1 MTEGGP
7 GVDRAPSEWPDE
19 PGAEFEETFDLTTA
33 QRDMWL
39 LQELN
44 PDVTFAVA
52 HYMEIR
58 GAVDIELLE
67 RAMRIATVD
76 TGSMLT
82 TLVTDD
88 DAPGDDGTSPSA
100 PTVRQRLDRAVMDMD
115 LDHIDVR
122 DEPDPA
128 EAAADLMTEFTRPVD
143 MYTESLGYTAIITL
157 GPDHHYWYARGHH
170 VAIDGYGA
178 TVAAARTAEVYN
190 ALLEGRTPPPSRARH
205 PRAFVEAERAYRSS
219 PRHTKDRAY
228 WAGVGP
234 TLGDPVSLAGRTAPP
249 SAYNHRCD
257 TLLGTAA
264 DRAVRDAVG
273 RFSTTLGVVVTAA
286 FAAFLSRA
294 TDSADVVVTL
304 PMAARVTSWMRESA
318 CMTANAV
325 PVGVTCGGGRT
336 VGEVITETGHRV
348 SGALRHQLL
357 PASEI
362 AELLGLTG
370 VTLGPTINLM
380 LFGERI
386 VLGDVPADLDLLT
399 SGPTADIAVTVHENR
414 ATGRLRVDLEANP
427 ALYTADD
434 LVLHSERF
442 ARFLVDFCTSDVGTE
457 VRSLPMLGDGEPVA
471 LAWTAPRA
479 VPPAFATFADLL
491 SRADTV
497 DARGLAVVDG
507 RVSLTRHELRRR
519 SDALARTLLDLGV
532 GPDVPVVSV
541 LPRSHL
547 SVTAVHAVARSG
559 GVHVPVD
566 PALPAERI
574 ATIVADCGAAVGI
587 TSPDLVDELPSGV
600 QWVTVPARPTP
611 AGPAP
616 DLSDA
621 TRPGPDH
628 LAYVVYTSG
637 STGTPKGVGVTH
649 RGLAA
654 MATAAIAA
662 HGLRPGRRVMHFVS
676 PGFDASV
683 LELVLA
689 FGSGGTLVVV
699 PPGVHGGTEL
709 ADVLRSGH
717 VDAGFV
723 TPSALA
729 TVPMTDQRVLTA
741 VGVGGDAVPGSLV
754 DEWSPGRR
762 MVNVYG
768 PTETTVAV
776 TFGELQAGREVELGA
791 PFPGVRA
798 VVLDAALRPVAP
810 GCVGEL
816 YIGGGGVAR
825 GYLGRSALTS
835 ERFVADPYLP
845 GARLYR
851 TGDLVRRTA
860 RDTLVHLGRRDHQVK
875 VRGFRIE
882 LGEIEEALRTA
893 PHVGDSAAIVHGV
906 GTRRTLEAY
915 VSPAGDERPDPDD
928 VLDAV
933 ARILPPYMLPNRVT
947 VLDHMPLGVNGKI
960 DRKRLPAPRAR
971 DTAATRPPET
981 EREILVAEVVGD
993 ILDLDDVAATDHF
1006 FELGGN
1012 SLLATRLAAQLTER
1026 AGRTV
1031 GVRDVFTLATVERLA
1046 RRLDDEPV
1054 ADDRRPGPRRGDRE
1068 DPTPA
1073 SAAQRGLWWI
1083 EQFHPSS
1090 TYHVPLAL
1098 QITGPFDA
1106 DAARAALRD
1115 VVSRHESLRT
1125 VFRAPADGET
1135 GPMQVVRDAA
1145 EVTDLLDVDG
1155 VEVERAADV
1164 TAALGPATATPFDL
1178 ATDLPLRARIVRVRS
1193 EPDRHV
1199 LAVVLHHICV
1209 DGWSLGVLAA
1219 DLATAY
1225 LARVVGTAPAWPAPA
1240 VQYADASAWQRRE
1253 LGSID
1258 DPTSRISMLLTWWT
1272 RTVADL
1278 PTPSGLGAD
1287 RPRPL
1292 VPTGRGSVVTAP
1304 IGDRRLAA
1312 LDALTSRTG
1321 TSRFMVVHAALVLVL
1336 RGLGAGDDVAVGTAV
1351 AGRGHA
1357 DLDGVL
1363 GMFVN
1368 SVVLRT
1374 ATSGDRTLGEH
1385 LAAVRATDLDALT
1398 RADLPFETLVDAV
1411 DPPRSAG
1418 RHPLFDVMITTR
1430 TTPDLRT
1437 AVGDVVLEPFALD
1450 AGRAKY
1456 DLELV
1461 IDESP
1466 GAPLRLD
1473 LTYAVDLYDRGTATA
1488 LLERVVAV
1496 VDAMAADL
1504 TVPVGRVPLLL
1515 PHEIAATVPMRSP
1528 EREPRPVG
1536 VEWTLDALVRRHA
1549 ALTPDAI
1556 AVIDGA
1562 RRTTYAELD
1571 AMVQRG
1577 AARLLDNGVSADS
1590 RVIGLVRRSTES
1602 VAAVLAVARAGGGI
1616 VPVDP
1621 DYPADRR
1628 AFMVR
1633 DSKTLHA
1640 VCSDPADVPSDGFLW
1655 TTTEGLLS
1663 AEAVPAA
1670 RGAVSVPLDCTAYV
1684 TYTSGTTGRPKGVQ
1698 VTRRAFANITREL
1711 VRAYRADATARVL
1724 AFASPSFDASM
1735 LELGLAFGAG
1745 AALVIV
1751 PAGVVGG
1758 DELASILDEHAVTH
1772 AFLTPSVLSTL
1783 SAGDGPVRRPTV
1795 LGIGGEGFGADLLAE
1810 WGPGRRI
1817 VDIYGPTEST
1827 ICSHAPHLAGT
1838 EVSIGLPV
1846 SGVRATVL
1854 GRDLAPVPPGTEGE
1868 LHLSGV
1874 QLARGYLDRPALT
1887 AARFV
1892 ADPYGPPGSRM
1903 YRTGDLAV
1911 WRPTRDGRPD
1921 VRITG
1926 RSDFQV
1932 KIRGQRI
1939 EPGEIDAVLTDAPGV
1954 AGAVTVT
1961 APGPAGETVLVS
1973 FVHPAPGGS
1982 AADID
1987 VAQVIAVARRGLP
2000 RHMVP
2005 TAVVPVD
2012 ALPLTPVGKV
2022 DRAALPMPETLD
2034 TPAPHRAPG
2043 TADEKVVAEV
2053 LATVLG
2059 RDRIGVDDDFFALG
2073 GTSLSATVFTAALT
2087 ERTGVRVPVRAVFE
2101 HPTVASLAARGDL
2114 VGIGSA
2120 TAPRPVLDPPDRPA
2134 SVPLSS
2140 SQLAMWFANRT
2151 PAASAYVIV
2160 SGLAVTG
2167 PLDDRAVIAS
2177 LNDVVARHESLRT
2190 VYPTVNGV
2198 PTHRVLG
2205 SVEVP
2210 VRVIDASD
2218 VEVGSGPP
2226 TDRPEVHSALT
2237 DLGERPLD
2245 LAEGP
2250 VVRACIVHL
2259 AADRHVVG
2267 IAVHHIAADG
2277 ESVAPLTGDLMQA
2290 YAACTSGA
2298 APQWSRPPVQYIDHL
2313 LARRAAL
2320 DPTRAAAS
2328 LDWWRTRLAGIA
2340 PEHPVRPDLPR
2351 PDRTSGRAE
2360 SVSVELSAST
2370 RRAVQALAAQHRA
2383 TEFMVIHAALAA
2395 VVAAESRAGTD
2406 TDTVDVVIG
2415 TPHAG
2420 RHAAGLETMVGMA
2433 VETVVLR
2440 TDVDRTSSFAETVDA
2455 VRDAD
2460 LGALDHAE
2468 TSFDDVV
2475 AALDPPRHPAR
2486 HPVVQI
2492 MLSVRPEPPVHVEL
2506 GEQTVAA
2513 LPIAPRFSAFD
2524 LVVTMTAR
2532 RDGGADIEVTF
2543 SRELFLPAT
2552 AGRLAAAVRD
2562 VLARGTTAPE
2572 TAVGELAAAPVERG
2586 STLADLLVAAAS
2598 DRPHRPAVS
2607 ASDGRRTYAELLAS
2621 ADALAARLRAAG
2633 AGPGEVVAVAMG
2645 RSAASV
2651 TAFWGV
2657 ALSGAAVL
2665 PVDPTYPRERLQYV
2679 LGDASPV
2686 LGLTRA
2692 VDAVSLPDSVTWWS
2706 LDSAGV
2712 LVEEDGSVA
2721 DTVPA
2726 RPARADD
2733 VAYLIY
2739 TSGTTGRPKPVAVPH
2754 RGLDRFAATL
2764 RSTFDTDHRSRVLH
2778 VASPGFDAAVLELLL
2793 AVGSGA
2799 ATVVAPPYAF
2809 AGSALAAVIDR
2820 ERVDTV
2826 FLTPA
2831 ALSLLEPAS
2840 VPTVRTVGTGGEA
2853 LPAAVAETWA
2863 ARHRLVNAYGPSETT
2878 VAATMG
2884 VQQAGTAPHIGTPV
2898 AGTRTRVL
2906 GPTLA
2911 EVTDGET
2918 GELYVAG
2925 AGLARGYPGRPAATA
2940 ARFVADPAGPPG
2952 SRMYRTGDLV
2962 RTRLATGRA
2971 PRVLEILGR
2980 SDAQTKI
2987 RGVRIEPAEV
2997 EAVLTGHPAVLG
3009 AAVLVEAGA
3018 DGSLLVAHVCAP
3030 GADES
3035 AIRDHAAAALPR
3047 THLPGRIVLHDRL
3060 PLTTHGKVDR
3070 AALRA
3075 VGAAVPETSVSDEV
3089 PVAVPAPTPAPVSAP
3104 VSVSDDDGLA
3114 LESMLRAAFAEVLGV
3129 DDVPADA
3136 DFFALGGNS
3145 LAAVRVLDL
3154 VRDRIGDRV
3163 NPEAVDVTWFF
3174 DAATP
3179 ASLSARLQ
3187 EAIVLDDGIDTRERE
3202 AVAPPPASAAV
3213 QPPSAPAAV
3222 QPPSAPAAVQ
3232 PPSTPAAVQPPTV
3245 PGAAAGSHHRAPR
3258 RASRSAPAG
3267 ASWDVV
3273 LPLRSGADDVAPLVC
3288 VHPAVG
3294 LSWSYAGLLPHLDP
3308 SVPVMGLQARG
3319 IATPAPEP
3327 ASLGEMARDY
3337 VNVVRSEFP
3346 SGPYRLLGW
3355 SLGGLLAHAMA
3366 VEFEK
3371 LDEDV
3376 DLIVLD
3382 AYPIP
3387 ADMPRTEM
3395 TVAALVRDFVPL
3407 DAEVPD
3413 DLDVEGAIA
3422 LIRGVGGPTAHLDAD
3437 RMRRLHARY
3446 RLFVDLGHAHT
3457 PGRFGGDLQVFSAA
3471 VSSSGA
3477 DTGLGPWA
3485 WRPHVAG
3492 SITDTPVD
3500 AAHNAMGSAE
3510 ALAVVARRLGGFR
3523 SATVGTR

>member
-19 PGAEFEETFDLTTA
+19 PAAEFEQSFDLTTA

-88 DAPGDDGTSPSA
+88 PADSA
-100 PTVRQRLDRAVMDMD
+100 DRGATHRPAVRQRLDRAVMDMD
-115 LDHIDVR
+115 LDHIDVG

-128 EAAADLMTEFTRPVD
+128 EAAAELMTEFTRPVD
-143 MYTESLGYTAIITL
+143 LYSESLGYTAIITL

-205 PRAFVEAERAYRSS
+205 PRDFVEAERAYRAS
-219 PRHTKDRAY
+219 PRYAKDRAY

-234 TLGDPVSLAGRTAPP
+234 TLGEPVSLAGRTAPP

-264 DRAVRDAVG
+264 DRAVRGAVG

-286 FAAFLSRA
+286 FAAFLARA
-294 TDSADVVVTL
+294 TDTGDVVVTL

-325 PVGVTCGGGRT
+325 PIGVGIGGGRT
-336 VGEVITETGHRV
+336 VGEVVADTGQRV

-362 AELLGLTG
+362 ADLLGLTG

-442 ARFLVDFCTSDVGTE
+442 ARFLVDFCTSDPDTE
-457 VRSLPMLGDGEPVA
+457 VRALSMLGEGESAA

-479 VPPAFATFADLL
+479 VPPTFATFADVLA
-491 SRADTV
+491 RGDTV
-497 DARGLAVVDG
+497 DPRGLAVVDG
-507 RVSLTRHELRRR
+507 RVSLTRQDLRRR
-519 SDALARTLLDLGV
+519 SNALARTLLDLGV

-541 LPRSHL
+541 LPRSHT

-566 PALPAERI
+566 PALPADRI
-574 ATIVADCGAAVGI
+574 ATIVADSGAVVGI
-587 TSPDLVDELPSGV
+587 TLPDLVDGLPADV
-600 QWVTVPARPTP
+600 HWVTPPTASPAS
-611 AGPAP
+611 AP

-621 TRPGPDH
+621 VRPGPDH

-654 MATAAIAA
+654 MTGAAIAA

-699 PPGVHGGTEL
+699 PPGVHGGSEL
-709 ADVLRSGH
+709 AEVLHSGH

-729 TVPMTDQRVLTA
+729 TVPLPHERILTA
-741 VGVGGDAVPGSLV
+741 VGVGGDAVPGALV

-798 VVLDAALRPVAP
+798 LVLDASLRPVAP

-825 GYLGRSALTS
+825 GYLGRGALTS
-835 ERFVADPYLP
+835 ERFVADPIVP

-882 LGEIEEALRTA
+882 LGEVEEALRTA
-893 PHVGDSAAIVHGV
+893 PRVGDAAVLVHGT
-906 GTRRTLEAY
+906 GARRTLEAY
-915 VSPAGDERPDPDD
+915 VSPAGASLPEADD

-947 VLDHMPLGVNGKI
+947 VLERMPLGVNGKI
-960 DRKRLPAPRAR
+960 DRKRLPAPHVRDEVTARA
-971 DTAATRPPET
+971 PET
-981 EREILVAEVVGD
+981 EHEILVAEVVGE
-993 ILDLDDVAATDHF
+993 ILDLPDVAATDHF

-1012 SLLATRLAAQLTER
+1012 SLLATRLAARLTER
-1026 AGRTV
+1026 SGRAV

-1046 RRLDDEPV
+1046 RRVADDSG
-1054 ADDRRPGPRRGDRE
+1054 ATGDDRRPGPRPGDRE
-1068 DPTPA
+1068 DPPPA
-1073 SAAQRGLWWI
+1073 STAQRGLWWI

-1106 DAARAALRD
+1106 DAASAALRD
-1115 VVSRHESLRT
+1115 VVVRHESLRT
-1125 VFRAPADGET
+1125 VFRAPAEGES
-1135 GPMQVVRDAA
+1135 GPVQVIRDAA
-1145 EVTDLLDVDG
+1145 DVADLLDVETL
-1155 VEVERAADV
+1155 EVGRSSEVA
-1164 TAALGPATATPFDL
+1164 AALASATATPFDL
-1178 ATDLPLRARIVRVRS
+1178 AADLPLRARIVRVGS
-1193 EPDRHV
+1193 EPSRHV

-1219 DLATAY
+1219 DLSTAY
-1225 LARVVGTAPAWPAPA
+1225 LARLAGAAPAWPAPA

-1253 LGSID
+1253 LGSAD
-1258 DPTSRISMLLTWWT
+1258 DPDSRAADLLGWWT
-1272 RTVADL
+1272 TTLAAL
-1278 PTPSGLGAD
+1278 PSAPGLGAD
-1287 RPRPL
+1287 RSRPREPS
-1292 VPTGRGSVVTAP
+1292 GRGAVVSAP
-1304 IGDRRLAA
+1304 VGDRRRTA
-1312 LDALTSRTG
+1312 LESLTSRTG
-1321 TSRFMVVHAALVLVL
+1321 TSRFMAVHAALVLVL

-1398 RADLPFETLVDAV
+1398 RADLPFETVVDAL
-1411 DPPRSAG
+1411 DPPRQPG

-1437 AVGDVVLEPFALD
+1437 TVGDVVLEQFPLEVE
-1450 AGRAKY
+1450 RAKY

-1473 LTYAVDLYDRGTATA
+1473 LTYATDLYDASTARA
-1488 LLERVVAV
+1488 ILDRVLAV
-1496 VDAMAADL
+1496 LDAMTEDL
-1504 TVPVGRVPLLL
+1504 TAPVSRVPILL
-1515 PHEIAATVPMRSP
+1515 PAEIAATVPMRSLD
-1528 EREPRPVG
+1528 REPRPVG
-1536 VEWTLDALVRRHA
+1536 IEWTLDALVRRHA
-1549 ALTPDAI
+1549 ARTPDAV
-1556 AVIDGA
+1556 AVVDGT

-1571 AMVQRG
+1571 ALVRRG

-1602 VAAVLAVARAGGGI
+1602 IAAVLAVARAGGGI

-1663 AEAVPAA
+1663 PEGVPPVRAAVP
-1670 RGAVSVPLDCTAYV
+1670 VPLDCTAYV

-1711 VRAYRADATARVL
+1711 VRAYRADASARVL

-1735 LELGLAFGAG
+1735 LELGLAFGSG
-1745 AALVIV
+1745 GALVVV
-1751 PAGVVGG
+1751 PPGVVGG
-1758 DELASILDEHAVTH
+1758 DELAAVVDEHEVTH
-1772 AFLTPSVLSTL
+1772 AFLTPSVLSTM
-1783 SAGDGPVRRPTV
+1783 SAGDGPRRLPST
-1795 LGIGGEGFGADLLAE
+1795 LGIGGENFGAELLAE

-1854 GRDLAPVPPGTEGE
+1854 GRDLTPVPPGTEGE

-1874 QLARGYLDRPALT
+1874 QLARGYQDRPALT

-1892 ADPYGPPGSRM
+1892 ADPYGPPGARM

-1911 WRPTRDGRPD
+1911 WRFTDAVGGARPD

-1932 KIRGQRI
+1932 KIRGLRI
-1939 EPGEIDAVLTDAPGV
+1939 ELGEIDAVLADAPGV

-1973 FVHPAPGGS
+1973 FVRPAPGGS
-1982 AADID
+1982 AGDID
-1987 VAQVIAVARRGLP
+1987 VARVLAAARAGLP

-2005 TAVVPVD
+2005 TAVVPLD
-2012 ALPLTPVGKV
+2012 TLPLTPVGKV
-2022 DRAALPMPETLD
+2022 DRAALPLPDTLD
-2034 TPAPHRAPG
+2034 GTTAHRAPS
-2043 TADEKVVAEV
+2043 TPDERVVADV
-2053 LATVLG
+2053 LAAVLG
-2059 RDRIGVDDDFFALG
+2059 RESVGVDDDFFALG
-2073 GTSLSATVFTAALT
+2073 GTSLSATVFTAALA

-2101 HPTVASLAARGDL
+2101 NPTVAGLAALDDVAG
-2114 VGIGSA
+2114 VAGIADA
-2120 TAPRPVLDPPDRPA
+2120 TTPRPVLDPPERPA
-2134 SVPLSS
+2134 VVPLSS
-2140 SQLAMWFANRT
+2140 SQLSMWFANRT
-2151 PAASAYVIV
+2151 PAAAAYVIV
-2160 SGLAVTG
+2160 SGLAVHG
-2167 PLDDRAVIAS
+2167 PLDDDAVVAS

-2190 VYPTVNGV
+2190 VYPTSAGV
-2198 PTHRVLG
+2198 PTHRVLD
-2205 SVEVP
+2205 SVEIP
-2210 VRVIDASD
+2210 VRTVD
-2218 VEVGSGPP
+2218 VSSVSGPDP
-2226 TDRPEVHSALT
+2226 SAPLTDHPDVHAALT
-2237 DLGERPLD
+2237 ELGDHRFD
-2245 LAEGP
+2245 LATDAP
-2250 VVRACIVHL
+2250 VRACIVHL
-2259 AADRHVVG
+2259 AADRHVLGV
-2267 IAVHHIAADG
+2267 AVHHIAADG
-2277 ESVAPLTGDLMQA
+2277 ESVGPLTADLLVA
-2290 YAACTSGA
+2290 YAARTAGES
-2298 APQWSRPPVQYIDHL
+2298 PQWATPPVQYIDHL

-2320 DPTRAAAS
+2320 DPARAAAS
-2328 LDWWRTRLAGIA
+2328 LDWWRTRLDGIA
-2340 PEHPVRPDLPR
+2340 PEHAVAPDLPR
-2351 PDRTSGRAE
+2351 PDRTSGRAD
-2360 SVSVELSAST
+2360 SVTVPLSAQT
-2370 RRAVQALAAQHRA
+2370 RRAVQALAARSRA

-2395 VVAAESRAGTD
+2395 VVAAEGRAAVSGPSD
-2406 TDTVDVVIG
+2406 PSGPSDVVLG

-2420 RHAAGLETMVGMA
+2420 RHAAGLESMVGMA

-2440 TDVDRTSSFAETVDA
+2440 TAVDPASSFAETVAA

-2468 TSFDDVV
+2468 TSFDEVV

-2492 MLSVRPEPPVHVEL
+2492 VLSVRPTPPVHVEF
-2506 GEQTVAA
+2506 GDQTVSA
-2513 LPIAPRFSAFD
+2513 LAIAPRHSAFD
-2524 LVVTMTAR
+2524 LVFTVTAR
-2532 RDGGADIEVTF
+2532 RDGGADVEVTF
-2543 SRELFLPAT
+2543 AREMFLPAT
-2552 AGRLAAAVRD
+2552 ARRLAAAVCD
-2562 VLARGTTAPE
+2562 VLERGTRAPDRP
-2572 TAVGELAAAPVERG
+2572 VGDLAAAPVPRG
-2586 STLADLLVAAAS
+2586 STMADLLVSAAT
-2598 DRPHRPAVS
+2598 DGPHRPAVS
-2607 ASDGRRTYAELLAS
+2607 ASDGRRTYAELLAA

-2633 AGPGEVVAVAMG
+2633 AGPGTVVAVAMG

-2665 PVDPTYPRERLQYV
+2665 PVDPTYPRDRLQYV
-2679 LGDASPV
+2679 LDDAAPV
-2686 LGLTRA
+2686 VGLTREI
-2692 VDAVSLPDSVTWWS
+2692 DAVSLPDSVTWWS
-2706 LDSAGV
+2706 LDPAGV
-2712 LVEEDGSVA
+2712 PTDHDGTPPPPSE
-2721 DTVPA
+2721 
-2726 RPARADD
+2726 PARAARPDD

-2764 RSTFDTDHRSRVLH
+2764 RSTFETDHRSRVLH

-2799 ATVVAPPYAF
+2799 ATIVAPPYAF
-2809 AGSALAAVIDR
+2809 AGSALAAVVNR
-2820 ERVDTV
+2820 ESVNTV

-2831 ALSLLEPAS
+2831 ALALLEPDA
-2840 VPTVRTVGTGGEA
+2840 VPGVRTVGTGGEA
-2853 LPAAVAETWA
+2853 LPAAVAERWA
-2863 ARHRLVNAYGPSETT
+2863 SSRRLVNAYGPSETT

-2884 VQQAGTAPHIGTPV
+2884 VQQPGRPPHIGTPV
-2898 AGTRTRVL
+2898 AGTAVRVL

-2911 EVTDGET
+2911 AVPTGET

-2925 AGLARGYPGRPAATA
+2925 AGLAVGYPGRPGLTA
-2940 ARFVADPAGPPG
+2940 SRFVADAAGPPG
-2952 SRMYRTGDLV
+2952 TRAYRTGDLV
-2962 RTRLATGRA
+2962 RVRPADGAAGRM
-2971 PRVLEILGR
+2971 PDVLEILGR
-2980 SDAQTKI
+2980 SDAQTKV

-2997 EAVLTGHPAVLG
+2997 EAVLTAHPAVLG
-3009 AAVLVEAGA
+3009 AAVLVSPGP
-3018 DGSLLVAHVCAP
+3018 DGPMLVAHVCAP
-3030 GADES
+3030 GVDDAALRE
-3035 AIRDHAAAALPR
+3035 HATATLPR
-3047 THLPGRIVLHDRL
+3047 THVPSRFVLHERL

-3070 AALRA
+3070 EALRSVVLVDEDRDA
-3075 VGAAVPETSVSDEV
+3075 APVAAVV
-3089 PVAVPAPTPAPVSAP
+3089 PAVPALSEATDERA
-3104 VSVSDDDGLA
+3104 A
-3114 LESMLRAAFAEVLGV
+3114 LESMLRSAFAEVLEV
-3129 DDVPADA
+3129 DDVPADG
-3136 DFFALGGNS
+3136 DFFTLGGNS

-3154 VRDRIGDRV
+3154 MRDRLGDRV
-3163 NPEAVDVTWFF
+3163 NPDAVDVTWFF

-3187 EAIVLDDGIDTRERE
+3187 EAIVLDDGIDTRQPE
-3202 AVAPPPASAAV
+3202 AIAPPASAAV
-3213 QPPSAPAAV
+3213 TPPPAPTAV
-3222 QPPSAPAAVQ
+3222 
-3232 PPSTPAAVQPPTV
+3232 
-3245 PGAAAGSHHRAPR
+3245 GSHHRAPR
-3258 RASRSAPAG
+3258 RAARSAPAG

-3319 IATPAPEP
+3319 IATRAPEP
-3327 ASLGEMARDY
+3327 ASLGEIARDY
-3337 VNVVRSEFP
+3337 VNVVRAEFP
-3346 SGPYRLLGW
+3346 AGPYRLLGW

-3371 LDEDV
+3371 LGEDV

-3387 ADMPRTEM
+3387 ADMPRAEM
-3395 TVAALVRDFVPL
+3395 TVAALVRDFVPI
-3407 DAEVPD
+3407 DADVPD

-3437 RMRRLHARY
+3437 RMRRLHERY

-3471 VSSSGA
+3471 SGP
-3477 DTGLGPWA
+3477 DTGLGAWS

-3510 ALAVVARRLGGFR
+3510 ALAAVARRLGGFR

>member
-19 PGAEFEETFDLTTA
+19 PDAEFEETFELTTA

-82 TLVTDD
+82 TLVTDG
-88 DAPGDDGTSPSA
+88 DASGASGSDGTNPPT
-100 PTVRQRLDRAVMDMD
+100 PTVRQRLDHAVMDMD

-128 EAAADLMTEFTRPVD
+128 EAAAELMTEFTRPVD

-157 GPDHHYWYARGHH
+157 GPNHHYWYARGHH

-178 TVAAARTAEVYN
+178 TVAAARTSEVYN
-190 ALLEGRTPPPSRARH
+190 ALLAGRTPPPSRARH

-219 PRHTKDRAY
+219 PRHAKDRTY

-264 DRAVRDAVG
+264 DRAVRDAVN

-286 FAAFLSRA
+286 FATFLARA

-362 AELLGLTG
+362 ADLLGLTG

-442 ARFLVDFCTSDVGTE
+442 ARFLVEFCTSDAETE

-471 LAWTAPRA
+471 LAWSTPRA

-507 RVSLTRHELRRR
+507 RVSLTRLELRSR

-566 PALPAERI
+566 PSLPADRI

-600 QWVTVPARPTP
+600 QWVTVPAATPTA
-611 AGPAP
+611 AGAP

-709 ADVLRSGH
+709 AEILRTGH

-825 GYLGRSALTS
+825 GYLGRSALTA
-835 ERFVADPYLP
+835 ERFVADPFES

-906 GTRRTLEAY
+906 GARRTLEAY
-915 VSPAGDERPDPDD
+915 VSPAGPEHPDPDV

-947 VLDHMPLGVNGKI
+947 VLDRMPLGVNGKI

-971 DTAATRPPET
+971 DTAVTRQPET
-981 EREILVAEVVGD
+981 QREILVAEVVGE
-993 ILDLDDVAATDHF
+993 ILDLKDVAATDHF

-1026 AGRTV
+1026 SGRTV

-1054 ADDRRPGPRRGDRE
+1054 TDDRRPGPRRGDRE
-1068 DPTPA
+1068 NPTPA

-1106 DAARAALRD
+1106 DAAREALRD
-1115 VVSRHESLRT
+1115 VVARHESLRT

-1145 EVTDLLDVDG
+1145 EITDLLDIDD
-1155 VEVERAADV
+1155 VEVDRAAEV

-1178 ATDLPLRARIVRVRS
+1178 AADLPLRARIVRVRS

-1253 LGSID
+1253 LGSTD
-1258 DPTSRISMLLTWWT
+1258 DPTSRISSLLTWWT

-1292 VPTGRGSVVTAP
+1292 VPTGRGSVVSAP
-1304 IGDRRLAA
+1304 MGDRRLAA
-1312 LDALTSRTG
+1312 LDALTTRTG

-1398 RADLPFETLVDAV
+1398 RADLPFETLIDAV
-1411 DPPRSAG
+1411 DPPRLPG

-1437 AVGDVVLEPFALD
+1437 AVGDVVLEPFPLD

-1473 LTYAVDLYDRGTATA
+1473 LTYAVDLYDRATATA

-1496 VDAMAADL
+1496 VDAMAGDL
-1504 TVPVGRVPLLL
+1504 TVPVGRVPVLL

-1556 AVIDGA
+1556 AVVEGS

-1663 AEAVPAA
+1663 ADAVPAA
-1670 RGAVSVPLDCTAYV
+1670 RGAVTVPLDCTAYV

-1711 VRAYRADATARVL
+1711 VRAYRADAAARVL

-1758 DELASILDEHAVTH
+1758 DELASIIDEHAVTH

-1783 SAGDGPVRRPTV
+1783 PAGDGPLRRPVV
-1795 LGIGGEGFGADLLAE
+1795 LGIGGENFGADLLAE

-1854 GRDLAPVPPGTEGE
+1854 GRDLVPVPPGTEGE
-1868 LHLSGV
+1868 LHLAGV

-1892 ADPYGPPGSRM
+1892 ADPFGPPGSRM

-1911 WRPTRDGRPD
+1911 WRSTEHGRPD

-1939 EPGEIDAVLTDAPGV
+1939 EPGEIDAVLTEAPGV

-1987 VAQVIAVARRGLP
+1987 VAQVVAVARRGLP

-2022 DRAALPMPETLD
+2022 DRAALPMPDALD
-2034 TPAPHRAPG
+2034 AATVHRDPATP
-2043 TADEKVVAEV
+2043 DEKVVADV

-2101 HPTVASLAARGDL
+2101 HPTVAGLAALDEL
-2114 VGIGSA
+2114 AGIGSTTA
-2120 TAPRPVLDPPDRPA
+2120 TRPVLDPPDRPA

-2140 SQLAMWFANRT
+2140 AQLAMWFANRT

-2190 VYPTVNGV
+2190 VYPTVGGV
-2198 PTHRVLG
+2198 PTHRVLDA
-2205 SVEVP
+2205 VDVP
-2210 VRVIDASD
+2210 VRVVD
-2218 VEVGSGPP
+2218 VSGGPEIESGPLGEHP
-2226 TDRPEVHSALT
+2226 DVHAALT
-2237 DLGERPLD
+2237 ALSERPLD
-2245 LAEGP
+2245 LADGP

-2267 IAVHHIAADG
+2267 VAVHHIAADG
-2277 ESVAPLTGDLMQA
+2277 ESIVPLTGDLMQA
-2290 YAACTSGA
+2290 YAARTSGT
-2298 APQWSRPPVQYIDHL
+2298 APQWTRPPVQYIDHL

-2320 DPTRAAAS
+2320 EPTRAAAS

-2340 PEHPVRPDLPR
+2340 PEHAVRPDLPR

-2360 SVSVELSAST
+2360 SVTVTLSAST
-2370 RRAVQALAAQHRA
+2370 RRAVQALATQHRA

-2395 VVAAESRAGTD
+2395 VVAAESRTD
-2406 TDTVDVVIG
+2406 TETGHVDVVIG

-2440 TDVDRTSSFAETVDA
+2440 TAVDRTSSFAETVDA

-2460 LGALDHAE
+2460 LDALDHAE

-2492 MLSVRPEPPVHVEL
+2492 MLSVRPDPPVHVEL
-2506 GEQTVAA
+2506 GEQTVSA

-2524 LVVTMTAR
+2524 LVVTVIAR
-2532 RDGGADIEVTF
+2532 RDGGADVEVTF

-2562 VLARGTTAPE
+2562 VLVRGTSTPA

-2607 ASDGRRTYAELLAS
+2607 ASDGHRTYAELLAS

-2706 LDSAGV
+2706 LDSSGV
-2712 LVEEDGSVA
+2712 PVDGDGSVPA
-2721 DTVPA
+2721 AVSA
-2726 RPARADD
+2726 RPARMDD

-2764 RSTFDTDHRSRVLH
+2764 RTTFDTDHRSRVLH

-2809 AGSALAAVIDR
+2809 AGSALATAIDR

-2831 ALSLLEPAS
+2831 ALALLDPAS

-2863 ARHRLVNAYGPSETT
+2863 ATHRLVNAYGPSETT

-2884 VQQAGTAPHIGTPV
+2884 VQRPGAAPHIGTPV
-2898 AGTRTRVL
+2898 AGTETRVL

-2911 EVTDGET
+2911 AVTDGET

-2925 AGLARGYPGRPAATA
+2925 PGLARGYPGRPGATA
-2940 ARFVADPAGPPG
+2940 ARFVADPAGPSG

-2962 RTRLATGRA
+2962 RTRPAVGRA

-3018 DGSLLVAHVCAP
+3018 DGSVLVAHVCAP
-3030 GADES
+3030 GADETS
-3035 AIRDHAAAALPR
+3035 IRDHAAAALPR

-3070 AALRA
+3070 VALRA
-3075 VGAAVPETSVSDEV
+3075 VGAAVPEKSVPDEV
-3089 PVAVPAPTPAPVSAP
+3089 SVTVPAPVSASVSAPVSAP
-3104 VSVSDDDGLA
+3104 VSDDGLG

-3163 NPEAVDVTWFF
+3163 NPDAVDVTWFF

-3202 AVAPPPASAAV
+3202 AVTPPPV
-3213 QPPSAPAAV
+3213 PAAV
-3222 QPPSAPAAVQ
+3222 TPQP
-3232 PPSTPAAVQPPTV
+3232 TPGP
-3245 PGAAAGSHHRAPR
+3245 AAGSHHRAPR

-3267 ASWDVV
+3267 TSWDVV

-3371 LDEDV
+3371 LGEDV

-3413 DLDVEGAIA
+3413 DLDVEGAIE

-3457 PGRFGGDLQVFSAA
+3457 PDRFGGDLQVFSAS
-3471 VSSSGA
+3471 VTSVTSSGA

-3500 AAHNAMGSAE
+3500 VAHNAMGSAE